1 MTKRP
6 FIAFSTI
13 DGNVL
18 ARASTATEA
27 RDEAVRFHRLDDDC
41 YVEVL
46 DFAGRADCMM
56 RYPHPFLSDVS
67 HLGRTVFRGSGYEP
81 HQPAVA
87 LEPDVTSASD

>member
-6 FIAFSTI
+6 FIAFSTV

-27 RDEAVRFHRLDDDC
+27 RDEAVRFHRLGDDR

-46 DFAGRADCMM
+46 DFADCADRVMSDA
-56 RYPHPFLSDVS
+56 HLFLWHVRR
-67 HLGRTVFRGSGYEP
+67 LGRTVFRGSGYEP
-81 HQPAVA
+81 HQPAVV
-87 LEPDVTSASD
+87 LEPGAGSASD

>member
-18 ARASTATEA
+18 ARASTAAEA
-27 RDEAVRFHRLDDDC
+27 RDEAVRWLDNDC

-46 DFAGRADCMM
+46 DFAGRADRM
-56 RYPHPFLSDVS
+56 RYP
-67 HLGRTVFRGSGYEP
+67 Y
-81 HQPAVA
+81 PA
-87 LEPDVTSASD
+87 T